1 MCAEAING
9 MNLPISP
16 RPSSST
22 DGQRVSMNERV
33 DYYVSAVRTRG
44 EHVTHLRVHK
54 ALPGNSFAPHGIVQ
68 PRSTVI
74 VNIRSNSRNYRTLAM
89 SHSRVGPGDPV
100 KIVEVDKRFYLRTD
114 DGGDPK
120 DSLGELPTF

>member
-1 MCAEAING
+1 
-9 MNLPISP
+9 
-16 RPSSST
+16 
-22 DGQRVSMNERV
+22 MNERV
-33 DYYVSAVRTRG
+33 DYYISAVRTRG

-54 ALPGNSFAPHGIVQ
+54 ALPGNGFAPHGIVQ

-74 VNIRSNSRNYRTLAM
+74 VNIRSNARSYRTLKT
-89 SHSRVGPGDPV
+89 SPSPRPGEPV
-100 KIVEVDKRFYLRTD
+100 RIVEVEKRFYLRTD